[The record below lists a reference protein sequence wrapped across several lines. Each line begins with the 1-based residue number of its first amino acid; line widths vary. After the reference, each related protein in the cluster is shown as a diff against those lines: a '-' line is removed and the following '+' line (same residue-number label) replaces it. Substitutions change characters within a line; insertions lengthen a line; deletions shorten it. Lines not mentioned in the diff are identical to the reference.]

1 MNGGR
6 ETKAKGQLRD
16 RVLGGWTT
24 KDRTEGRKR
33 DFWGLTFE
41 QIERVGREIDR
52 ERELGLTGL
61 KKAETENERLGEE
74 RIWGK
79 FLGKAS

>member
-1 MNGGR
+1 MNKER
-6 ETKAKGQLRD
+6 
-16 RVLGGWTT
+16 
-24 KDRTEGRKR
+24 
-33 DFWGLTFE
+33 GL
-41 QIERVGREIDR
+41 VREIDR